1 MTLDG
6 FERGAR
12 AAGALAFAIEA
23 EGGTIAFSGALEAF
37 GLAGAQMPLSD
48 FIARLGPADGEAL
61 RAALASGTI
70 DVRIRLLGE
79 DGGLVY
85 ARLRGG
91 AAADGRI
98 DGLMTPAGRSSDAAG
113 RLKEEH
119 ALADAVEAGDVLAWY
134 QPVIAL
140 ADESLAGFE
149 ALARW
154 DRPGFGVLSPPDFLA
169 MASQLD
175 LLGPISDRVR
185 RSAISDLASWRTAMP
200 AANGLFVAAN
210 VSLDELI
217 STAFQDAI
225 LAHVDAAGLPAGRF
239 KLEVSETDIMRD
251 PERAAEAMQRLSDGG
266 VALALDDFGTGYS
279 SLARLDMLP
288 FDVIKIDQYFVRAM
302 TANESAATV
311 VQSVLQL
318 ASHFGM
324 KVVAEGVESPQ
335 VARQLRDMGCD
346 YAQGYCYAGA
356 LAPADAAGRIPEGQ
370 FTVQA

>member
-12 AAGALAFAIEA
+12 AAGALAFAIEP
-23 EGGTIAFSGALEAF
+23 GLGQITFSGARDAF
-37 GLAGAQMPLSD
+37 GLPADHMQLDA

-61 RAALASGTI
+61 RDALKSGVV
-70 DVRIRLLGE
+70 DVRIRLIAEEGKLI
-79 DGGLVY
+79 Y
-85 ARLRGG
+85 ARLRGR
-91 AAADGRI
+91 AAEDGRI
-98 DGLMTPAGRSSDAAG
+98 DGLMTPAGRTSETPG
-113 RLKEEH
+113 RLREEH

-140 ADESLAGFE
+140 DDESLAGFE

-154 DRPGFGVLSPPDFLA
+154 DRPGIGVLSPPDFLA
-169 MASQLD
+169 MARQLD
-175 LLGPISDRVR
+175 LLGSISDRVR
-185 RSAISDLASWRTAMP
+185 HAAISDLSTWRTAMP
-200 AANGLFVAAN
+200 AADGLFVAAN

-217 STAFQDAI
+217 SPAFQDVI
-225 LAHVDAAGLPAGRF
+225 LAHVEQAGLPAGRF

-251 PERAAEAMQRLSDGG
+251 PERAAEAMTRLSDGG

-318 ASHFGM
+318 ARHFGM
-324 KVVAEGVESPQ
+324 KVVAEGVESPR
-335 VARQLRDMGCD
+335 VAQQLRDMGCD

-356 LAPADAAGRIPEGQ
+356 LAPADAAAHIPAGRM
-370 FTVQA
+370 TS